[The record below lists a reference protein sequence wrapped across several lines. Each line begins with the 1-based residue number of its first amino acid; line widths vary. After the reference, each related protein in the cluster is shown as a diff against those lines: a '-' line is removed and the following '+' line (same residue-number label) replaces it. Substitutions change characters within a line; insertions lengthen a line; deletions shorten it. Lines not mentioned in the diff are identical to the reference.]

1 MGLFDTVGKFIKNFK
16 DAAAAG
22 ADFNPLLNEV
32 MEEIEKLHAEGKL
45 NDVIYQAE
53 QAYEKE
59 HAAYQAK
66 GSHTD
71 AADSKNDSAA
81 LKHFVSALATSKN
94 LPGDLQAKAAKIV
107 DLEKTMTD
115 ALGIFG
121 KFVG

>member
-22 ADFNPLLNEV
+22 ADFNPLLKEV
-32 MEEIEKLHAEGKL
+32 MEEIEKLHSEGKL
-45 NDVIYQAE
+45 SDVIYQAE

-59 HAAYQAK
+59 HASYEAK
-66 GSHTD
+66 GTHTD
-71 AADSKNDSAA
+71 ATDSKNDSAA
-81 LKHFVSALATSKN
+81 LKHFVSALASSKD
-94 LPGDLQAKAAKIV
+94 LPGDLAAKVGKVV